1 MTDGINNGYTINV
14 EPNYYTSTL
23 NENFNKLEP
32 EKALIS
38 FNNIESCSE
47 NITLEEFQEM
57 MRLMEQSGLNVQL
70 CDTPVPYFAD
80 GVPAGFPEAPC
91 DYDGEY
97 VMVPRDFLKKCDY
110 IVKVRGYS
118 MKDAGIEDGDD
129 VMVKYCDYYDDG
141 DVVVALLDGDSTLKA
156 YYRDENNE
164 EWFVP
169 DNDDFPPFR
178 VSDYSTVYI
187 LGRVTGVRKSA
198 PRTKFSTIRRRLQ
211 EVKEQQ
217 KRVVTDEMVTDAV
230 TQVLSDIKNGRMW
243 FAVYRVLVDV
253 GYLKAAD
260 YEGLKT
266 KMDLLF
272 PDNDFAINPRD
283 ISRMDILSFSKR
295 VSLWNSENAPVTGKR
310 YRDYLR
316 LATDLTAL
324 LSR

>member
-1 MTDGINNGYTINV
+1 M
-14 EPNYYTSTL
+14 
-23 NENFNKLEP
+23 NK
-32 EKALIS
+32 K
-38 FNNIESCSE
+38 
-47 NITLEEFQEM
+47 EFQEM
-57 MRLMEQSGLNVQL
+57 ISLMEQSGLDVKL
-70 CDTPVPYFAD
+70 CDTPVPYFPS
-80 GVPAGFPEAPC
+80 GVPAGFPEAPD

-97 VMVPRDFLKKCDY
+97 VMVPKDFLKMCDY

-156 YYRDENNE
+156 YYRDENDE
-164 EWFVP
+164 AWLMP

-178 VSDYSTVYI
+178 VSDYSTAYI
-187 LGRVTGVRKSA
+187 LGRVTGVKKSA
-198 PRTKFSTIRRRLQ
+198 PRTKFSTLRRRLQ
-211 EVKEQQ
+211 EAKEQQ
-217 KRVVTDEMVTDAV
+217 QRVVTDQMVTDAV
-230 TQVLSDIKNGRMW
+230 TQVLADIKNGRMW

-253 GYLKAAD
+253 GYLKAGD

-324 LSR
+324 LNR

>member
-1 MTDGINNGYTINV
+1 MD
-14 EPNYYTSTL
+14 
-23 NENFNKLEP
+23 K
-32 EKALIS
+32 K
-38 FNNIESCSE
+38 
-47 NITLEEFQEM
+47 EFQEM

-253 GYLKAAD
+253 GYLKATD

-324 LSR
+324 LNR